1 MVGGVAL
8 NAGVKKFVEEELGVK
23 LAALDADPQVFGALG
38 AALVAGEKHS
48 A

>member
-8 NAGVKKFVEEELGVK
+8 NVAVKRSVEEELGFK
-23 LAALDADPQVFGALG
+23 LTDLEIHPQVFGALG
-38 AALVAGEKHS
+38 AAFVAREKHT